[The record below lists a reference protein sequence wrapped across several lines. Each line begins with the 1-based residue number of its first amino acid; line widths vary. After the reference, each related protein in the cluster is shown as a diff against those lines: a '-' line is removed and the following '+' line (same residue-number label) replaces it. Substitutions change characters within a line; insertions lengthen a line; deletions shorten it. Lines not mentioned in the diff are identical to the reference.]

1 MFDTNAI
8 SKSSARQ
15 PDIDLLIKRGCKPL
29 YSQTTG
35 EPYKLVLNQPKNSH
49 EPRITISKNHYK
61 ELWIFKSEVSVPAW
75 LHGSNLYLPDES
87 DIERYFSMLTDYVGD
102 NIGVRFNA
110 RIERVTRIDVTRD
123 IQTGEGRVLPIIAEI
138 NKMRIPKYDWRPFND
153 TTASFHNKGK
163 VKNKRYDFYSKFHE
177 VAAKHGSLTEIEMS
191 KDLLRIEVPH
201 KNNVAVYNLAK
212 SLKYPNHN
220 AQTILTRETHERVIN
235 QTMKLFN
242 IERFLESE
250 NSSVEN
256 LFNAYDSLTAF
267 RLTGHLY
274 LKSQYGADYGE
285 LPFIN
290 VTKRTIKEY
299 ERLCVK
305 AGSLSI

>member
-8 SKSSARQ
+8 SKTMARP
-15 PDIDLLIKRGCKPL
+15 PDIDLLIKKGCKPL
-29 YSQTTG
+29 FSQTTG
-35 EPYKLVLNQPKNSH
+35 EPYKLVLNPPKNSH

-61 ELWIFKSEVSVPAW
+61 DLWIIKPEVSIPAW
-75 LHGSNLYLPDES
+75 LHGLNLYLPDES
-87 DIERYFSMLTDYVGD
+87 DIERYFSMLPDYVGD
-102 NIGVRFNA
+102 NIGVKFNA
-110 RIERVTRIDVTRD
+110 RIERVTRLDVTRD
-123 IQTGEGRVLPIIAEI
+123 IQVGDDRVLAIIAEI

-177 VAAKHGSLTEIEMS
+177 VAAKNGSLAELEMS

-201 KNNVAVYNLAK
+201 KNNAAVYNLAK

-220 AQTILTRETHERVIN
+220 AQTILTRETYEKVID
-235 QTMKLFN
+235 QAMKLFN
-242 IERFLESE
+242 IQRFLENE
-250 NSSVEN
+250 ISSVEN
-256 LFNAYDSLTAF
+256 LFNTYDSLTAY

-274 LKSQYGADYGE
+274 LKSKYGADYGK

-290 VTKRTIKEY
+290 VKERTIKEY
-299 ERLCVK
+299 EKLCVK